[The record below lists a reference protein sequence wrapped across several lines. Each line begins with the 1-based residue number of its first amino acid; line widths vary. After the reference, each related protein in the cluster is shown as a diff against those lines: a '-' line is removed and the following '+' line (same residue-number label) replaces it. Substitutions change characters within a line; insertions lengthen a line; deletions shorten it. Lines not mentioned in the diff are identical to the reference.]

1 MYNIGDKIIFYNA
14 VGMELFGRITGIWHR
29 KPPITYEV
37 FCLGE
42 SFLVKQEHI
51 IKKISAEEYERLL
64 PKNVAIALLV
74 ENIEMGDLATLV
86 KIGKQNILNMRRE
99 INETKSLNI
108 VFYTA
113 YNIR

>member
-1 MYNIGDKIIFYNA
+1 MYDIGDKIIFYNA

-64 PKNVAIALLV
+64 PK
-74 ENIEMGDLATLV
+74 M
-86 KIGKQNILNMRRE
+86 
-99 INETKSLNI
+99 S
-108 VFYTA
+108 F
-113 YNIR
+113 